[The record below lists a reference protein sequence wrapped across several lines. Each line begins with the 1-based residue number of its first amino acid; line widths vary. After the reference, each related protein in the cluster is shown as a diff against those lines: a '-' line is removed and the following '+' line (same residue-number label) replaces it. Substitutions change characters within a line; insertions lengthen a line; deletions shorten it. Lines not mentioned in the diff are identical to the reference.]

1 MFHFILTCYIKNE
14 WRIYATPIRHIQN
27 LRTDPQKSSENE
39 KWRIYATSIR
49 HLIKPFSATN
59 LLLQINAKMHTCLLP
74 FNIYTYSAFWLIFFF
89 LIYLLSEF

>member
-59 LLLQINAKMHTCLLP
+59 L
-74 FNIYTYSAFWLIFFF
+74 YSLYDQNKRKVVHNMSRF
-89 LIYLLSEF
+89 YK